1 MDVFVSFSD
10 IFVAL
15 FKDLIKELIVYE
27 KKQKNLKKAKI
38 VIKYINKRIVISNY
52 GECSA
57 KNIRVY
63 IDDTPILEHKDFS
76 VFARQIDFSLLTSQ
90 NSIGIKHLEY
100 MGMPTNYKIKVIYD
114 DENKKNNETEDIVNI
129 F

>member
-27 KKQKNLKKAKI
+27 KKQKNLKKTKI

-100 MGMPTNYKIKVIYD
+100 MGMPTNYKIKVII
-114 DENKKNNETEDIVNI
+114 KKTMKLKILWI
-129 F
+129 FFNPK